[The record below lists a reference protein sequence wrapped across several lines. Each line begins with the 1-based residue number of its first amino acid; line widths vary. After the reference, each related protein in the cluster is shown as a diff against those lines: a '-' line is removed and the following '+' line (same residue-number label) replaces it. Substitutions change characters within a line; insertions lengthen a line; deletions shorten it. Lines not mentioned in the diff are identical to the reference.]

1 MSFMNFPWVV
11 GPIPIVLTALSAYYY
26 WKMIVFRRP
35 TTSENSFGILLLPLG
50 VVSLFIQLFFVYKYL
65 FFYVLLCQIISSICS
80 FLLAI
85 IANRRSSLPHDF
97 PKDESS
103 YFLNIKYLL
112 KLTFFFLLYNS
123 LIMLVP
129 LDETCH
135 SARCYA
141 FETAFGQRSALF
153 PWVYLGGFIGSLLLC
168 GVIDRSVQL
177 IKILLNSTTSNR

>member
-26 WKMIVFRRP
+26 WEMIVFRKP
-35 TTSENSFGILLLPLG
+35 TTSENSFAILLLPLG
-50 VVSLFIQLFFVYKYL
+50 IVSLFMQLFFVYRYL
-65 FFYVLLCQIISSICS
+65 FSYVLLCQLISSICS

-85 IANRRSSLPHDF
+85 IANRRSNIPHDF
-97 PKDESS
+97 PRDERN
-103 YFLNIKYLL
+103 YLLNIKYLL
-112 KLTFFFLLYNS
+112 KFVLFLFLYNF

-129 LDETCH
+129 FGETCQ

>member
-1 MSFMNFPWVV
+1 V
-11 GPIPIVLTALSAYYY
+11 GPVPIVLTALSAYYY

-35 TTSENSFGILLLPLG
+35 TTAENSFGILFLPLG
-50 VVSLFIQLFFVYKYL
+50 VVSLFMQLFFVYKYL
-65 FFYVLLCQIISSICS
+65 FIYVLFCQIISSICS

-97 PKDESS
+97 PRDEPN
-103 YFLNIKYLL
+103 YLLNIKYLL
-112 KLTFFFLLYNS
+112 KFLVFLFLYNS
-123 LIMLVP
+123 LIILAP
-129 LDETCH
+129 LDETCQ